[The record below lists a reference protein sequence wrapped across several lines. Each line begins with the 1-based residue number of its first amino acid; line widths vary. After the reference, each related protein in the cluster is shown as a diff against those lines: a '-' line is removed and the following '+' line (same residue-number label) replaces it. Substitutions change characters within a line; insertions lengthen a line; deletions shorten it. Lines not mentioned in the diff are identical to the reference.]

1 MKVLT
6 KYEVL
11 ETKELNLVEIEG
23 IESILNNTYPEW
35 ENQIDCRYQET
46 CLQPDYRLVIDKGE
60 VNRIGMVNGRVV
72 FEVNLLD
79 QDEIA
84 TGESLMYWAEV
95 IGGEF
100 ELIQMEVSK

>member
-11 ETKELNLVEIEG
+11 ETRELNLVEIEG
-23 IESILNNTYPEW
+23 IQSILNQTFHEW
-35 ENQIDCRYQET
+35 DGHIDCFYQET
-46 CLQPDYRLVIDKGE
+46 CLQPDYRLVIDQGE
-60 VNRIGMVNGRVV
+60 VSRIGMVNGRVV

-79 QDEIA
+79 QETEMT
-84 TGESLMYWAEV
+84 TGESIMYWADV

-100 ELIQMEVSK
+100 ELYQIEG